1 MKQQYPSIDDL
12 IAQER
17 NSIGGVD
24 RWTSARYGLVVGERA
39 DPVTFEQAV
48 QTAKAICPNVN
59 MYAEYTDAY
68 VFSQTED
75 LSFGGNS
82 PLVILKS
89 CGGSMNMTS
98 YLDSGSGV
106 IVKDF
111 SPLE

>member
-1 MKQQYPSIDDL
+1 M
-12 IAQER
+12 
-17 NSIGGVD
+17 
-24 RWTSARYGLVVGERA
+24 
-39 DPVTFEQAV
+39 

-68 VFSQTED
+68 VFSQKED

-89 CGGSMNMTS
+89 CGGSMNMTD